1 MNAKVMFGVVIT
13 AVALSAGVGTA
24 TANDGNGLKIGRAKP
39 PAPLV
44 GTWQVRVTPY
54 NCLTGV
60 PVPPAFA
67 FDSMLMFN
75 EGGTFLEVTSNRSFL
90 AGQRS
95 PGFGYWER
103 TDRDYYRA
111 VFKAFV
117 QFDTASPVP
126 PLLPYTRGVQ
136 TADQGIEMPDDD
148 HFSGDAKVTFRDVN
162 GNVVAPPVPPP
173 GQPVPPGCARFEGT
187 RME

>member
-1 MNAKVMFGVVIT
+1 MNAKMMFGVVIAAAT
-13 AVALSAGVGTA
+13 LSAGVGSA
-24 TANDGNGLKIGRAKP
+24 VADDGNGLKIGRAKP
-39 PAPLV
+39 SAPLV
-44 GTWQVRVTPY
+44 GAWQVRVTPY

-75 EGGTFLEVTSNRSFL
+75 EGGTFLEMTSNRSFL

-117 QFDTASPVP
+117 QFDTTNPVP

-173 GQPVPPGCARFEGT
+173 GQPVPQGCARFEGT